1 MKKTRITAGIIV
13 VLGIGIYLVT
23 GSYSVLGI
31 ITAAFFAMLCMA
43 FYTLAEGR
51 KTEFVL
57 DFPENGE
64 KGQNIEGRIEVKN
77 HSWLPV
83 FGCRFGLAEFPH
95 RRKWK

>member
-13 VLGIGIYLVT
+13 VLGIGIYLVA

-51 KTEFVL
+51 
-57 DFPENGE
+57 N
-64 KGQNIEGRIEVKN
+64 RIC
-77 HSWLPV
+77 SV
-83 FGCRFGLAEFPH
+83 FSRK
-95 RRKWK
+95 RRKRAKH